1 MIFQVLTQHQLQEWE
16 GFMIR
21 YKWSTVPYLLSV
33 LLLLVPAAVVHAVP
47 VATSN
52 TAVNCIGT
60 TDGSNI
66 LVSGVTSSTCSE
78 LAPSGSGTWGS
89 DADASTSGLLSVP
102 SVPGGSVEVGKA
114 EVSGVNTGSTGGS
127 MSASAQ
133 LLIYF
138 DLVDLVDIGLPS
150 PPPGTVT
157 INIEYSG
164 GGSGHQYLSQARTN
178 WGVNESF
185 TNEQI
190 TNTVISG
197 PSFSD
202 THTINFID
210 DAVTSPLD
218 WDALI
223 WLTASCDA
231 GGGVGATC
239 DAFVDPI
246 VSFADPNHAN
256 FYAFNFSS
264 NLPTIP
270 VPPAVWLFG
279 SGLIGLIGI
288 ARRKKA

>member
-1 MIFQVLTQHQLQEWE
+1 
-16 GFMIR
+16 
-21 YKWSTVPYLLSV
+21 
-33 LLLLVPAAVVHAVP
+33 
-47 VATSN
+47 
-52 TAVNCIGT
+52 
-60 TDGSNI
+60 
-66 LVSGVTSSTCSE
+66 
-78 LAPSGSGTWGS
+78 
-89 DADASTSGLLSVP
+89 
-102 SVPGGSVEVGKA
+102 
-114 EVSGVNTGSTGGS
+114 

-138 DLVDLVDIGLPS
+138 DLVDLVDIGLPP

-178 WGVNESF
+178 WGENESF

-197 PSFSD
+197 PSFSGVVHSID
-202 THTINFID
+202 FID
-210 DAVTSPLD
+210 DPLTGPNEALD